1 VVIMFL
7 KLKMFKKNKV
17 KYKILHTDV
26 KVQIKYTFKE
36 ENTFKV
42 LKENIAY

>member
-1 VVIMFL
+1 MFL
-7 KLKMFKKNKV
+7 KLKMFNTFKV
-17 KYKILHTDV
+17 QFKILHTDV

-42 LKENIAY
+42 LKEDIAH